1 MSKQR
6 KYRSEKLLE
15 LHWCGCGVPQVQKQ
29 WVPTAMA
36 STNLDGTNARMMN
49 EVHGI
54 HADFIQSGQVGEF
67 NVHTAMVNLVA
78 AVGVYA
84 AVTSLAEVAWYY
96 CACGPRCRWCQFGKR
111 DLTDGLLDQR
121 ASARQ
126 READMQWLRQ
136 QVERLS
142 QENVRLV
149 AAVRRL
155 EDESQG

>member
-1 MSKQR
+1 
-6 KYRSEKLLE
+6 
-15 LHWCGCGVPQVQKQ
+15 
-29 WVPTAMA
+29 MA

-54 HADFIQSGQVGEF
+54 HVDFIQSGQVGEF

-84 AVTSLAEVAWYY
+84 AMTSLAEIVWYY
-96 CACGPRCRWCQFGKR
+96 CGCGPGCRCCLRGKR

-121 ASARQ
+121 ASAGQ
-126 READMQWLRQ
+126 REAEMQWLRQ
-136 QVERLS
+136 QLERLS
-142 QENVRLV
+142 QENVRLA